1 MDNSFLLYLYF
12 LYKLSK
18 KLNYL
23 IRDIVV
29 LTEDG
34 KLMNIAEGKKLGDI
48 PYFVDGAILKVE
60 YKGLK
65 KK

>member
-1 MDNSFLLYLYF
+1 
-12 LYKLSK
+12 
-18 KLNYL
+18 
-23 IRDIVV
+23 
-29 LTEDG
+29 
-34 KLMNIAEGKKLGDI
+34 MNISEGKKLGDI